1 MNKFIIVII
10 NQNNDPIESFG
21 PFINRETANLWL
33 DENENQFNGE
43 DAVIVSCTGINQEVL
58 DESVKGT
65 TAAIATALS
74 ALIGTYFMGSSGHF
88 MQSGRGLPAWIP
100 AKQQVLAKQPTKDK
114 QQLASEFKIASASE
128 APSVLAPWEVDEKE
142 QYDLISKKIKQIV
155 NGSMKGAV
163 EIIMARLN
171 TNQDQAVNIVRTIRK
186 LSNENPNKFEETVKL
201 ASQQIQ
207 SIIDGNAIDDVMSK
221 FNMDQNQA
229 TEFIETLRSLK

>member
-74 ALIGTYFMGSSGHF
+74 ALIGTYFMGSSGHS

-100 AKQQVLAKQPTKDK
+100 AKQQALTKDK
-114 QQLASEFKIASASE
+114 QKPTGEFKIASAPE

-142 QYDLISKKIKQIV
+142 QYDSISKKIKQIV

-171 TNQDQAVNIVRTIRK
+171 TNQDQAINIVRTIRK
-186 LSNENPNKFEETVKL
+186 LSNENPKKFEETVKV

-221 FNMDQNQA
+221 FNMDQKQA